1 MSDTVTRLALGDREF
16 IIVGTAHVSRESV
29 DEVERIITEERPHRV
44 CVEIDASRLKAMT
57 DERGWSSLD
66 IHQVIRDGKGFLLLG
81 NLVLASFQRR
91 LGIDL
96 GVKPGEE
103 MLRAVAVAENLGIP
117 CSFSDREIQTTLR
130 RAWAKTGFWGKNKM
144 LAAMLSSILTSEKL
158 SPEEI
163 EELKKKSEL
172 ESMME
177 ELASY
182 LPSVKEVLID
192 ERDLYLASKIYG
204 TEEKRVLAVVG
215 AGHVPGILL
224 RLREMHAEG
233 KAADLGELEKIPPS
247 GPLAKALPWA
257 IPLAV
262 VALIGWGFLHA
273 GSRQGWEMVW
283 IWVAANG
290 GLAALGSLLA
300 LAHPVTILASVVA
313 APVATLNPAI
323 GVGMITGF
331 LEAFFRKPRVQDFE
345 RLHEDITSL
354 RGFFRNRF
362 THVLLVFF
370 FSSLG
375 GMAGNFIALPYLTMM
390 AGK

>member
-1 MSDTVTRLALGDREF
+1 
-16 IIVGTAHVSRESV
+16 
-29 DEVERIITEERPHRV
+29 VERIITGEMPERV
-44 CVEIDASRLKAMT
+44 CVEIDSSRYKSMT
-57 DERGWSSLD
+57 EKQNWSSLN
-66 IHQVIRDGKGFLLLG
+66 IYQVIREKKGFLLLG
-81 NLVLASFQRR
+81 NLVLSSFQRR

-103 MLRAVAVAENLGIP
+103 MMRAVTVAEGLGIP
-117 CSFSDREIQTTLR
+117 YSFSDREIQTTLR

-144 LAAMLSSILTSEKL
+144 LAAMISSIISNEKL
-158 SPEEI
+158 TPAEI

-172 ESMME
+172 EGMME

-182 LPSVKEVLID
+182 LPAVKEVLID
-192 ERDLYLASKIYG
+192 ERDLYLASKIYETG
-204 TEEKRVLAVVG
+204 EKRVLAVVG
-215 AGHVPGILL
+215 AGHVPGIVR
-224 RLREMHAEG
+224 RLGEMHAAG
-233 KAADLGELEKIPPS
+233 RAADTGEIETVPAGGRFSKIM
-247 GPLAKALPWA
+247 PWL
-257 IPLAV
+257 IPLAI
-262 VALIGWGFLHA
+262 VALIGWGFYSA
-273 GSRQGWEMVW
+273 GSRAGLEMIWMW
-283 IWVAANG
+283 IAVNG

-300 LAHPVTILASVVA
+300 LAHPVTIAASLFA

-323 GVGMITGF
+323 GVGMITGL
-331 LEAFFRKPRVQDFE
+331 LEAYFRKPRVEDFE
-345 RLHEDITSL
+345 RLHEDIASL